1 MIQETCRLNSTARS
15 EIIATL
21 IGNLHAHYVFP
32 SVVEEMALALYQKQS
47 NGEYDTIFDAE
58 QFAHMLT
65 NDLQAISKD
74 KQLVVF
80 YKDAEVTLDDMD
92 LARSA
97 GSVGAVFN
105 YGFEKVERLAGNIGY
120 LSIHTFFSPTVAVRA
135 AITTMDF
142 IAYTNALIIDVR
154 TTTGGDP
161 AMVNFFASYF
171 FSPEPVH
178 LNDIYWRA
186 NDSIQEFWTLPFV
199 PGQRY
204 IDRPIY
210 ILIGKNTPAAA
221 EEFAYD
227 LQSQQRATIIG
238 EPTGGAANPRRQ
250 FQLTEQFACWIPVGR
265 TINPITKTSWEGSG
279 ILPDR
284 EVSEEN
290 AFKTA
295 YTLALKHV
303 RAGFN
308 GCSTLA
314 QKRLSEE
321 VQHVLTGLE

>member
-1 MIQETCRLNSTARS
+1 MLQETSRLNSTARS

-32 SVVEEMALALYQKQS
+32 SLVEEMALTLYQKQS
-47 NGEYDTIFDAE
+47 SGAYDTILDAE
-58 QFAHMLT
+58 QFAHTLT
-65 NDLQAISKD
+65 EDLQEISKD

-80 YKDAEVTLDDMD
+80 SKDPEASSALDETD
-92 LARSA
+92 LSKSA
-97 GSVGAVFN
+97 GGALFN

-120 LSIHTFFSPTVAVRA
+120 LSIHTFFSPSIAVRA

-142 IAYTNALIIDVR
+142 IAYTNTLIIDLR
-154 TTTGGDP
+154 TSTGGDP

-186 NDSIQEFWTLPFV
+186 SDSTQQFWTLPYV

-204 IDRPIY
+204 VDKPIY
-210 ILIGKNTPAAA
+210 ILIGRNTPAAA

-227 LQSQQRATIIG
+227 LQSQQRATIVG
-238 EPTGGAANPRRQ
+238 EPTSGAANPRQQ
-250 FQLTEQFACWIPVGR
+250 FQLTEQFGCWIPVGR
-265 TINPITKTSWEGSG
+265 AINPITKTSWEGAG
-279 ILPDR
+279 ILPDK
-284 EVSEEN
+284 EVPGED

-295 YTLALKHV
+295 YMLALKHV
-303 RAGFN
+303 RSGFN
-308 GCSTLA
+308 GTSTLA
-314 QKRLSEE
+314 QKKLAEE
-321 VQHVLTGLE
+321 VQHVLAGLE